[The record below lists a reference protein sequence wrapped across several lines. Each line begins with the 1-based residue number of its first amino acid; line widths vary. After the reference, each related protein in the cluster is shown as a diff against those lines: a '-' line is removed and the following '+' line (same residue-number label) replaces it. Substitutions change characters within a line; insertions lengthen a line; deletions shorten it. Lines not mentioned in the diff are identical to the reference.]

1 LIGHSLGGAAVLQAA
16 HHISSAEAVATIA
29 APSNPEHVAHL
40 LMDKKD
46 EIEKK
51 GKARVKLAGRVFT
64 IKKQFL
70 DDLKE
75 QAMNTVIENLEKPL
89 VIFHSPI
96 DQTVGI
102 DNAAHIYKL
111 AKHPKSF
118 ISLDD
123 ADHLLSNEEDAK
135 YVGSVASAWVDR
147 YL

>member
-1 LIGHSLGGAAVLQAA
+1 MNLNFPEIKELLKGRCCLPTALPAVKTCGPLG
-16 HHISSAEAVATIA
+16 IS
-29 APSNPEHVAHL
+29 
-40 LMDKKD
+40 
-46 EIEKK
+46 
-51 GKARVKLAGRVFT
+51 AGRVFT

-75 QAMNTVIENLEKPL
+75 QAINSVIKNLDKPL
-89 VIFHSPI
+89 LIFHTPV

-102 DNAAHIYKL
+102 GNAAHIYKL

-135 YVGSVASAWVDR
+135 YVGSVAAAWVDR